1 MKPEQ
6 RQSLRAILAL
16 AAGYLGKHGQE
27 HVVPGDDNG
36 RNQTREECAVKR
48 AEIFRRLHHAPP
60 ILVLPNCWDPAT
72 ARIIEIAGFPAVAT
86 SSAAVANA
94 HGVQDGDCL
103 DVSVHLAAVAR
114 IVEVVNVPVSVDFE
128 SGYAEDT
135 AKLGRNIVRLAATGA
150 AGYNLEDSR
159 AKGELYSLAEQCERI
174 AAAKTAAPQLFHN
187 ARCDIFLYD
196 IGAADSQLERT
207 KERLAAYLE
216 AGADGIFVP
225 GLADPVTITDIART
239 FRKKPLNVLAGA
251 NMPAVTELEA
261 CGVSRVSLGSW
272 PMRRAMTVLRD
283 IARELHREG
292 TFGFMGDPAIGYDEM
307 NALFTR

>member
-1 MKPEQ
+1 M
-6 RQSLRAILAL
+6 
-16 AAGYLGKHGQE
+16 
-27 HVVPGDDNG
+27 
-36 RNQTREECAVKR
+36 KR

-60 ILVLPNCWDPAT
+60 VLVLPNCWDPAT

-114 IVEVVNVPVSVDFE
+114 IVEVVSVPVSVDFE
-128 SGYAEDT
+128 SGYADDT

-159 AKGELYSLAEQCERI
+159 GKGELHTITEQCERI

-187 ARCDIFLYD
+187 ARCDVYVHA
-196 IGAADSQLERT
+196 IGDADSRLERT

-216 AGADGIFVP
+216 AGADGVFVP
-225 GLADPVTITDIART
+225 GLNDPTTIADIART

-251 NMPAVTELEA
+251 GTPPVAELEA

-283 IARELHREG
+283 IARELHRDG
-292 TFGFMGDPAIGYDEM
+292 TFGFLSEPAIGYDEM